1 MIKEIYLS
9 TGLYGNK
16 ILTLNDNENLQ
27 IKLIGKTYPNL
38 TYYLKAKNG
47 VILHEIKFV
56 DNLCEIKRNQLIYG
70 KFKAKIIIMANE
82 NVVKEIEVEDLIL
95 KDLGTEFK
103 VIPEVE
109 ILKAEIND
117 MATKINDLKILCE
130 NTKNLVLKL
139 NGLSEKV
146 VK

>member
-1 MIKEIYLS
+1 MVKEIYLS
-9 TGLYGNK
+9 TGLYDNK

-47 VILHEIKFV
+47 VVLHELKFI
-56 DNLCEIKRNQLIYG
+56 DNLCEIKRNQLTYG

-82 NVVKEIEVEDLIL
+82 NIVKEIEVEDLIL
-95 KDLGTEFK
+95 KDLGTEVK

>member
-1 MIKEIYLS
+1 MVKEIYLS
-9 TGLYGNK
+9 TGLYDNK

-38 TYYLKAKNG
+38 TYYLKAQNG
-47 VILHEIKFV
+47 SILHKIKFV
-56 DNLCEIKRNQLIYG
+56 NNLCEIKRNQLNYG

-82 NVVKEIEVEDLIL
+82 NIVKEIEVEDLIL
-95 KDLGTEFK
+95 KDLETEFK

-109 ILKAEIND
+109 MLKAKITDMTIKIKE
-117 MATKINDLKILCE
+117 MATLCE
-130 NTKNLVLKL
+130 NTKKLVLKL